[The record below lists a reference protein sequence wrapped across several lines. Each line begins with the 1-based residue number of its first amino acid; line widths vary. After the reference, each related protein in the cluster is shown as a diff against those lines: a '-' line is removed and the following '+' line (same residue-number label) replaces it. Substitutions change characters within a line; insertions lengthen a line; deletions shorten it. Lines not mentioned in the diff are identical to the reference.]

1 MARITIE
8 KELQKIPNK
17 YLLTKA
23 AIERALKLVAGIKPL
38 IENKDNNKEVI
49 VGLREIAEGKVKIVK
64 RTKEDED
71 SKIIILKGRKGK

>member
-23 AIERALKLVAGIKPL
+23 AIERAQKLVTGIEPL

-49 VGLREIAEGKVKIVK
+49 VALREIAEGKIKLVKK
-64 RTKEDED
+64 REAGITSRLSSKTK
-71 SKIIILKGRKGK
+71 K

>member
-8 KELQKIPNK
+8 KELKKISNK

-23 AIERALKLVAGIKPL
+23 AIERALKLVSGIKPL

-49 VGLREIAEGKVKIVK
+49 VALREIAEGKVKIVK
-64 RTKEDED
+64 RPKEEEE
-71 SKIIILKGRKGK
+71 SRIILKGQRGK

>member
-17 YLLTKA
+17 YLLTRA
-23 AIERALKLVAGIKPL
+23 AIERALKLMSGIKPL

-49 VGLREIAEGKVKIVK
+49 MALREIAEGKVKLVK
-64 RTKEDED
+64 REKEERE
-71 SKIIILKGRKGK
+71 SKTILKERKGK

>member
-8 KELQKIPNK
+8 KELKKIPNK

-23 AIERALKLVAGIKPL
+23 AIERALKLVSGIKPL

-49 VGLREIAEGKVKIVK
+49 VALREIAEGKVKIVK
-64 RTKEDED
+64 RPKEEEE
-71 SKIIILKGRKGK
+71 SKIILKGQKGK